1 MKKKLSIIIA
11 LLLVAIFSINV
22 GAASFKDLN
31 GHWAIGYIEGQSS
44 MGLLNGYPDGTFRPN
59 NNLTNAE
66 AIAVINR
73 LTKVFKENEISFTDV
88 KQNDWFYKEY
98 RKAVYTGFVQ
108 DKADKAYPNNFIN
121 RGEIATMLAVVYG
134 VEPNLTANIFK
145 DVPANTNQAGYINA
159 LNAIGVVNGYPDGTF
174 KPSKLV
180 TRAEFSKML
189 NTIYTRLA
197 SPVRYPAAYLNTDKS
212 ELNALLMKGADYAD
226 GKSASVKDKYSLAY
240 LNGKMVSDNAKSI
253 QAEIDL
259 AAQRLRDA
267 IDAADSEKSDANKN
281 DQRGRSRRPRRNN
294 DDNAWTRPGNDDT
307 DVSPSADKSELV
319 YLLGKADTLFR
330 KVDND
335 YYRNEKADLYND
347 LLDAIKEGRTQLDDE
362 SASQDDVDDASSALR
377 RAIKAFTDDI
387 MKEALRE
394 KLKEVETFIKDN
406 DITPEEADQRTI
418 DDAKKVLEDKNAS
431 QEDVDNKVKE
441 LNDILVKYAPIK
453 LMYGEVNIQ
462 GNNAEPT
469 SFEMTKDMYYEE
481 ARDLVEVIAADGT
494 KLDNTKLVLDIT
506 PEISENLVLKDKDG
520 KIVTF
525 RKPSNLDKIRIKYT
539 YEYMGKEYSGILE
552 YRSKDTKKRFKN
564 IISMYRVLVDQAADI
579 TFFKSSEGDNA
590 ALFDTV
596 TGKDVSN
603 LLEVKVMKDGMDVT
617 SKDGKYPKGEYDLI
631 FYYMEGEEEVAY
643 TETPT
648 LIVDSAILTKDLIYI
663 YTPENASYF
672 IPMKDK
678 DDKIIFGINIDDAS
692 FKELPEIA
700 RISAQDTR
708 ATFLAP
714 DGNADIKI
722 KFEDENGDSIT
733 SKDQLI
739 TGMKLY
745 AVLDETI
752 TGDLGDRKVTFEA
765 GEKYEVP
772 VLTNA
777 DLNK

>member
-1 MKKKLSIIIA
+1 MKKKFSIIIA

-31 GHWAIGYIEGQSS
+31 GHWAKDYIEGQSG
-44 MGLLNGYPDGTFRPN
+44 MGLLNGYPDGSFKPN
-59 NNLTNAE
+59 KNLTNAE

-73 LTKVFKENEISFTDV
+73 LTKVFKISDISFTDV
-88 KQNDWFYKEY
+88 KPNDWYFNEY

-121 RGEIATMLAVVYG
+121 RGEIATMLAIVYG
-134 VEPNLTANIFK
+134 VEPNLALNNFK
-145 DVPANTNQAGYINA
+145 DLAANSAETAYINA
-159 LNAIGVVNGYPDGTF
+159 LNAIGVINGYPDGTF
-174 KPSKLV
+174 KPNKLV

-226 GKSASVKDKYSLAY
+226 GKSASVKDKYSIAY
-240 LNGKMVSDNAKSI
+240 LNGKMVADNAKSI

-267 IDAADSEKSDANKN
+267 IDAADSEKSEANKN

-294 DDNAWTRPGNDDT
+294 DDNAWTRPGNDREE
-307 DVSPSADKSELV
+307 VPSADKTEL
-319 YLLGKADTLFR
+319 LALIEKADELFR

-347 LLDAIKEGRTQLDDE
+347 LLKAIKDGKYQYNDE
-362 SASQDDVDDASSALR
+362 TARQDDVDAASDALR
-377 RAIKAFTDDI
+377 RAINAFTDDVR
-387 MKEALRE
+387 KEALRE

-406 DITPEEADQRTI
+406 DIKPEEADQKTI

-431 QEDVDNKVKE
+431 QEEVDKKVKE

-453 LMYGEVNIQ
+453 LMYGDINIQ

-469 SFEMTKDMYYEE
+469 SFTMTKDMSYED
-481 ARDLVEVIAADGT
+481 AKALVKVIAADE
-494 KLDNTKLVLDIT
+494 KELDQEGLKLDIT
-506 PEISENLVLKDKDG
+506 PEISENLVLKDSNG

-552 YRSKDTKKRFKN
+552 YRSKETGKKFKN
-564 IISMYRVLVDQAADI
+564 IGGIYRILEGQVADI
-579 TFFKSSEGDNA
+579 EFFKNYDGNKA

-596 TGKDVSN
+596 TGKDVSD
-603 LLEVKVMKDGMDVT
+603 LLKVKVMKDGEDVT
-617 SKDGKYPKGEYDLI
+617 QEDGKYAKGEYDLI
-631 FYYMEGEEEVAY
+631 FYYMEGKEEVAF
-643 TETPT
+643 TETST
-648 LIVDSAILTKDLIYI
+648 LIVDSAISTKDLIYI

-678 DDKIIFGINIDDAS
+678 DNKIIFGINIEDQN
-692 FKELPEIA
+692 FKELPTIA

-708 ATFLAP
+708 ATFLTM
-714 DGNADIKI
+714 DGNADVKI
-722 KFEDENGDSIT
+722 TFVDDAGNAIT
-733 SKDQLI
+733 SKDQLKA
-739 TGMKLY
+739 GMKLF
-745 AVLDETI
+745 AVLAEDI
-752 TGDLGDRKVTFEA
+752 KGDLGDREVTFKA
-765 GEKYEVP
+765 GEKYPVP
-772 VLTNA
+772 VLTKA